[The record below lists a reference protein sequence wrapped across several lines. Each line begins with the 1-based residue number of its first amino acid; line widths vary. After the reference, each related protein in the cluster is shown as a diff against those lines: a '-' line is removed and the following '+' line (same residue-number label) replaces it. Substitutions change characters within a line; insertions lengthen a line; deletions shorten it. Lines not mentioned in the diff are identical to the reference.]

1 MGFATHLGPWL
12 LGTVKN
18 TTGTTAGTIRN
29 TGCTVVSQQAALGFA
44 DGATNVFTVPA
55 GSLITGFQ
63 LITTTGYAGGT
74 TPTITL
80 SSGSTTITSG
90 LTNPSAAGLSTFT
103 IATTGAPFINN
114 VGTTDAIITATLA
127 GTSTSGA
134 STLVVTYVVRNADGS
149 QYQST
154 FNN

>member
-29 TGCTVVSQQAALGFA
+29 TGCSIVSQQAALGFA
-44 DGATNVFTVPA
+44 DGATNVFTLPA
-55 GSLITGFQ
+55 GSLITSMQ

-80 SSGSTTITSG
+80 SSGATTITSG
-90 LTNPSAAGLSTFT
+90 LTNPSAAGVSSFT
-103 IATTGAPFINN
+103 VATTGAAFVNN

-134 STLVVTYVVRNADGS
+134 STLVIAYVVRNSDGG
-149 QYQST
+149 QFQTTY
-154 FNN
+154 NN

>member
-18 TTGTTAGTIRN
+18 TTGTTAGSIRN
-29 TGCTVVSQQAALGFA
+29 TGCTVVAQNATLGFA
-44 DGATNVFTVPA
+44 NGATNVFTIPA
-55 GSLITGFQ
+55 GALITGFQ

-74 TPTITL
+74 SPTITL
-80 SSGSTTITSG
+80 SSGATTITSG
-90 LTNPSAAGLSTFT
+90 LTNPSAAGVSSFT
-103 IATTGAPFINN
+103 IATTGATFMAN

-134 STLVVTYVVRNADGS
+134 SVLVATYVVRNSDGG
-149 QYQST
+149 QFQTT

>member
-29 TGCTVVSQQAALGFA
+29 TGCTVVSQQATLGFA
-44 DGATNVFTVPA
+44 DGATNVFTLPA
-55 GSLITGFQ
+55 GALITSIQ

-90 LTNPSAAGLSTFT
+90 LTNPSAAGVSAFT
-103 IATTGAPFINN
+103 IATTGAPFVNN

-134 STLVVTYVVRNADGS
+134 STLVIAYVVRNSDGG
-149 QYQST
+149 QYQT
-154 FNN
+154 TYQN